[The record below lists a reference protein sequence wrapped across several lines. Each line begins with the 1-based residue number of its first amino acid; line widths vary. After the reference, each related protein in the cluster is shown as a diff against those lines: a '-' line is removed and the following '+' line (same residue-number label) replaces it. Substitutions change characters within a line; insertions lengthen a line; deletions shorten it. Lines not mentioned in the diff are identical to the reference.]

1 MVIFNSYMLI
11 YQRVQVSNGNSPI
24 LVHPVGILLNSMFFG
39 FLKHGRVTA
48 ISPTLA
54 IWLLVKTLAPFVHPK
69 S

>member
-39 FLKHGRVTA
+39 FFFNTEESLRFHQLWPYGYWSKPWH
-48 ISPTLA
+48 
-54 IWLLVKTLAPFVHPK
+54 LVNPK